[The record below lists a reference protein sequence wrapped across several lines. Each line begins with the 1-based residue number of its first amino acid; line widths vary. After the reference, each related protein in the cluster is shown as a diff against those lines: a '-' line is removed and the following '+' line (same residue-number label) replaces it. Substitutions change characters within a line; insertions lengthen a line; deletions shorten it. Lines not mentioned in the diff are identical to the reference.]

1 MEKTNIAQIFMNEY
15 NNLNK
20 FSIDLRKKMIGFY
33 NDNEVIINKWKMID
47 TRTLNTKNKDDGK
60 K

>member
-1 MEKTNIAQIFMNEY
+1 MSLKIAQIFMNEY

>member
-1 MEKTNIAQIFMNEY
+1 
-15 NNLNK
+15 
-20 FSIDLRKKMIGFY
+20 MIGFY
-33 NDNEVIINKWKMID
+33 NDNEIIINKWKMID

>member
-1 MEKTNIAQIFMNEY
+1 MSIKIAQIFMNEY

-33 NDNEVIINKWKMID
+33 NDNEIIINKWKMID